1 LALMTEAER
10 DSMFWELARAYLEG
24 IARDAERYKKLDR
37 AERAQ
42 FWR

>member
-1 LALMTEAER
+1 MY
-10 DSMFWELARAYLEG
+10 WELAREYLEG
-24 IARDAERYKKLDR
+24 IDIDGARYAKLTR